1 MVIKEFRKILSQ
13 KWIIYILFVL
23 CFVNI
28 FLDTRNVESEIKKA
42 DRKQEE
48 HIERIQNYGKYIDN
62 ISSNAS
68 VISGFSLFED
78 NSNYQSKS
86 AKKIVKAYENV
97 KNVQPQS
104 GNYTTIEKATEIG
117 FSDVIVFIVMLQ
129 CVIIIMNIDR
139 KHGMLTLLKSCKQ
152 GRTRLALG
160 KIGGLLIATIMVELV
175 TFLIHFLTLV
185 GTFGCGDLTV
195 PIQSVPDF
203 YESALPISIIMYLVI
218 FVMLKIAV
226 VFSYTLFIFVIAILC
241 DNSGIIY
248 SVTGITIGLSAV
260 ANIKIVWDYA
270 IAFIKIISPV
280 TLINVKSI
288 SEKYYNLNV
297 AGTPFNVMSV
307 GILIVIGYILIF
319 TALAIWLFGKKRVF
333 HIEIK
338 RLKRKHNIK
347 PKKPIGMLAMEYK
360 KLLITNKGI
369 LLLLVLCLIQG
380 AILSEVNTTIDGDQK
395 YYSNYMDDLEGPES
409 LDTDLYIQKE
419 KNYFKNIEEKYKEK
433 QTQYL
438 QGKIS
443 GSELSIA
450 ENQYTTKIMPKTAF
464 KKVLKRQKHL
474 KKLKKNKNIKGW
486 YVNDIGIHYLIH
498 PGSIYNEKIAW
509 IFMMLIM
516 SVMVVICMAYE
527 EQTGMDRLSDTTMFG
542 EGKLLR
548 KKIVVS
554 LSISL
559 LIFII
564 SNIPFLLLAIHSYH
578 FGGVMAPINSLIGY
592 QNWVQM
598 PILFVLIGVYIIKA
612 LIMFIATMIVILI
625 SNKLTGMVKKMAVSI
640 TILVVP
646 LIIMTIV

>member
-23 CFVNI
+23 YFVNI
-28 FLDTRNVESEIKKA
+28 FLDTRNVESEIKTA

-48 HIERIQNYGKYIDN
+48 HIERIQNYDKYIDN

-97 KNVQPQS
+97 KNVKPQS
-104 GNYTTIEKATEIG
+104 GNYTVIEKATEIG
-117 FSDVIVFIVMLQ
+117 FSDVIAFIVMLQ

-160 KIGGLLIATIMVELV
+160 KIGGLLITTIMVELV

-248 SVTGITIGLSAV
+248 AVTGITIGLSAV

-307 GILIVIGYILIF
+307 GI
-319 TALAIWLFGKKRVF
+319 R
-333 HIEIK
+333 
-338 RLKRKHNIK
+338 R
-347 PKKPIGMLAMEYK
+347 
-360 KLLITNKGI
+360 
-369 LLLLVLCLIQG
+369 
-380 AILSEVNTTIDGDQK
+380 
-395 YYSNYMDDLEGPES
+395 
-409 LDTDLYIQKE
+409 
-419 KNYFKNIEEKYKEK
+419 
-433 QTQYL
+433 
-438 QGKIS
+438 
-443 GSELSIA
+443 
-450 ENQYTTKIMPKTAF
+450 
-464 KKVLKRQKHL
+464 
-474 KKLKKNKNIKGW
+474 
-486 YVNDIGIHYLIH
+486 
-498 PGSIYNEKIAW
+498 
-509 IFMMLIM
+509 
-516 SVMVVICMAYE
+516 
-527 EQTGMDRLSDTTMFG
+527 
-542 EGKLLR
+542 
-548 KKIVVS
+548 
-554 LSISL
+554 
-559 LIFII
+559 
-564 SNIPFLLLAIHSYH
+564 
-578 FGGVMAPINSLIGY
+578 
-592 QNWVQM
+592 
-598 PILFVLIGVYIIKA
+598 
-612 LIMFIATMIVILI
+612 
-625 SNKLTGMVKKMAVSI
+625 
-640 TILVVP
+640 
-646 LIIMTIV
+646 

>member
-23 CFVNI
+23 YFVNI
-28 FLDTRNVESEIKKA
+28 FLDTRNVESEIKTA

-48 HIERIQNYGKYIDN
+48 HIERIQNYDKYIDN

-97 KNVQPQS
+97 KNVKPQS
-104 GNYTTIEKATEIG
+104 GNYTVIEKATEIG
-117 FSDVIVFIVMLQ
+117 FSDVIAFIVMLQ

-160 KIGGLLIATIMVELV
+160 KIGGLLITTIMVELV

-248 SVTGITIGLSAV
+248 AVTGITIGLSAV

-338 RLKRKHNIK
+338 RLKRKHNLK

-409 LDTDLYIQKE
+409 LDNDLYIQKE

-438 QGKIS
+438 QGKHRS
-443 GSELSIA
+443 
-450 ENQYTTKIMPKTAF
+450 K
-464 KKVLKRQKHL
+464 
-474 KKLKKNKNIKGW
+474 
-486 YVNDIGIHYLIH
+486 
-498 PGSIYNEKIAW
+498 
-509 IFMMLIM
+509 
-516 SVMVVICMAYE
+516 
-527 EQTGMDRLSDTTMFG
+527 
-542 EGKLLR
+542 
-548 KKIVVS
+548 
-554 LSISL
+554 
-559 LIFII
+559 
-564 SNIPFLLLAIHSYH
+564 
-578 FGGVMAPINSLIGY
+578 
-592 QNWVQM
+592 
-598 PILFVLIGVYIIKA
+598 
-612 LIMFIATMIVILI
+612 
-625 SNKLTGMVKKMAVSI
+625 
-640 TILVVP
+640 
-646 LIIMTIV
+646 

>member
-1 MVIKEFRKILSQ
+1 M
-13 KWIIYILFVL
+13 
-23 CFVNI
+23 
-28 FLDTRNVESEIKKA
+28 
-42 DRKQEE
+42 
-48 HIERIQNYGKYIDN
+48 
-62 ISSNAS
+62 
-68 VISGFSLFED
+68 
-78 NSNYQSKS
+78 
-86 AKKIVKAYENV
+86 
-97 KNVQPQS
+97 
-104 GNYTTIEKATEIG
+104 
-117 FSDVIVFIVMLQ
+117 
-129 CVIIIMNIDR
+129 
-139 KHGMLTLLKSCKQ
+139 
-152 GRTRLALG
+152 
-160 KIGGLLIATIMVELV
+160 
-175 TFLIHFLTLV
+175 
-185 GTFGCGDLTV
+185 
-195 PIQSVPDF
+195 
-203 YESALPISIIMYLVI
+203 
-218 FVMLKIAV
+218 
-226 VFSYTLFIFVIAILC
+226 
-241 DNSGIIY
+241 
-248 SVTGITIGLSAV
+248 
-260 ANIKIVWDYA
+260 
-270 IAFIKIISPV
+270 
-280 TLINVKSI
+280 
-288 SEKYYNLNV
+288 

-338 RLKRKHNIK
+338 RLKRKHNLK

-409 LDTDLYIQKE
+409 LDNDLYIQKE

-450 ENQYTTKIMPKTAF
+450 ENQYTTKILPKTAF

-474 KKLKKNKNIKGW
+474 KKLKKDKNIKGW

-527 EQTGMDRLSDTTMFG
+527 EQTGMDKLSDTTMFG

-548 KKIVVS
+548 KKIAVS
-554 LSISL
+554 HSISL

-598 PILFVLIGVYIIKA
+598 PILFVLSGVYIIKA
-612 LIMFIATMIVILI
+612 LIMFVATMIVILI